1 MGTYVLGR
9 TLRFIPLLLLISLVG
24 FFAVRLTGDPL
35 AAYTVGG
42 HLTPENLAA
51 LKARFGLDKPLAVQY
66 LYWLGAVLQG
76 NLGNS
81 FVTGQPV
88 LKVILPRLG
97 NTAILLASILTVT
110 LALSIPIGIYSAV
123 RPRSFLAYALDTF
136 AFIAFATPTFWLG
149 IGLILIFAI
158 QFKAWGMPY
167 LPPGGMYDSRG
178 APTLLSLL
186 QHLVLPTIPLAVT
199 GVARYARYL
208 RANLAEVLREDYIRT
223 ARAKGLSER
232 QVLWRHAL
240 KNAALPL
247 VTLIMLDIPQV
258 VSFAVI
264 TEQVFSWPGAG
275 QLLVQHAFRAD
286 YPVLMG
292 LLMITAVLVVVF
304 NLLADVAYAFL
315 NPKIRYG

>member
-123 RPRSFLAYALDTF
+123 DPDRDLLRGS
-136 AFIAFATPTFWLG
+136 ATLV
-149 IGLILIFAI
+149 
-158 QFKAWGMPY
+158 
-167 LPPGGMYDSRG
+167 PG
-178 APTLLSLL
+178 
-186 QHLVLPTIPLAVT
+186 
-199 GVARYARYL
+199 L
-208 RANLAEVLREDYIRT
+208 RAGHLRLHRLRHPDVLA
-223 ARAKGLSER
+223 G
-232 QVLWRHAL
+232 H
-240 KNAALPL
+240 
-247 VTLIMLDIPQV
+247 
-258 VSFAVI
+258 
-264 TEQVFSWPGAG
+264 
-275 QLLVQHAFRAD
+275 RAD
-286 YPVLMG
+286 PHLRDPVQSLG
-292 LLMITAVLVVVF
+292 AAVP
-304 NLLADVAYAFL
+304 AARRDV
-315 NPKIRYG
+315 